1 MQNNLEKYI
10 QEEVLKFL
18 NKKYLLYSPYFL
30 VVNDDL
36 MTVYDFSLFLKE
48 EFLKQIKN
56 NKYTSYEDFLNFNVN
71 NKEQKQEVKEYLNYL
86 FSNFNQFYEIENI
99 QNVLNYHIKDKI
111 YKKFKVLDLKEL
123 FTITPNL
130 YLFDKEDNIKK
141 INKIEFNQS
150 IYSLILDKLFAK
162 HHFNI
167 LNNNEAIT
175 FHQFLIDLNEFIEEE
190 EFITEKEIID
200 FETFI
205 LKDYLLTDFLTEN
218 TNILSLLQK
227 LENGCY
233 KKYFIE
239 YKNTKK

>member
-1 MQNNLEKYI
+1 MHNNLEKYI

-56 NKYTSYEDFLNFNVN
+56 NKHTSYEDFLNFEVDNE
-71 NKEQKQEVKEYLNYL
+71 EQKQEVKEYLNYL
-86 FSNFNQFYEIENI
+86 FSNFNQFYKIENI
-99 QNVLNYHIKDKI
+99 QNVLSYHIKDRI
-111 YKKFKVLDLKEL
+111 YKKFKVLNLEEL
-123 FTITPNL
+123 FALISNL

-141 INKIEFNQS
+141 INKSEFNQG
-150 IYSLILDKLFAK
+150 IYSFILDKLFAK

-190 EFITEKEIID
+190 DFITEKEMFD

-205 LKDYLLTDFLTEN
+205 LKNHVLIDFLKEN
-218 TNILSLLQK
+218 INISSLLQK
-227 LENGCY
+227 LENGYY
-233 KKYFIE
+233 KKYFLE

>member
-36 MTVYDFSLFLKE
+36 MTMYDFSLFLKE

-56 NKYTSYEDFLNFNVN
+56 NKHTSYEDFLNFEVN
-71 NKEQKQEVKEYLNYL
+71 NEEQKQEVKEYLNYL

-123 FTITPNL
+123 FDLTPNL

-175 FHQFLIDLNEFIEEE
+175 FQQFLIDLNEFIEEE
-190 EFITEKEIID
+190 DFITEQEIFD

-205 LKDYLLTDFLTEN
+205 LKDHALTDFLKEN

>member
-71 NKEQKQEVKEYLNYL
+71 NEEQKQEVKEYLNYL

-190 EFITEKEIID
+190 EFITEKEMVN
-200 FETFI
+200 FETYLSQDHLIAHF
-205 LKDYLLTDFLTEN
+205 LKEEKLN
-218 TNILSLLQK
+218 MLSLLHK
-227 LENGCY
+227 FNSCY
-233 KKYFIE
+233 KKYYIE
-239 YKNTKK
+239 YKNGKK